1 MISCI
6 IIEDQAPAQRIL
18 KRYIKDFGELDL
30 KAIFT
35 NAIDAL
41 EFLKNQS
48 VDLIFLDIHL
58 PKLSGMD
65 FLNIVQPKPYVILT
79 TAFQD
84 YAIKSYELEVSD
96 YLLKPFSFDRF
107 IKAVYKVQ
115 KQMNLPSKNL
125 ETAPEEKSVLIK
137 SGYDY
142 IHIKED
148 DILFI
153 KSEGDYSFVY
163 ASNKKYLAS
172 DSLKHWEETLNQ
184 KNFVRVH
191 KSYMVNVTKLDKVGS
206 SNIEIGE
213 HLIPVGRV
221 YKKSFLER
229 IRL

>member
-18 KRYIKDFGELDL
+18 KRYIEDFGELEL

-35 NAIDAL
+35 NAIEAL

-65 FLNIVQPKPYVILT
+65 FLNILQPKPYVILT

-84 YAIKSYELEVSD
+84 YAIESYEQEVSD
-96 YLLKPFSFDRF
+96 YLLKPFSFNRF

-115 KQMNLPSKNL
+115 KQMNLPRQNFES
-125 ETAPEEKSVLIK
+125 AAVEKSVLIK

-142 IHIKED
+142 IHIKEA

-163 ASNKKYLAS
+163 TSENKYLAS
-172 DSLKHWEETLNQ
+172 DSLKHWEETLIQ
-184 KNFVRVH
+184 KSFVRIH
-191 KSYMVNVTKLDKVGS
+191 KSYMVNVSKLDKVGP
-206 SNIEIGE
+206 SNIEIRE
-213 HLIPVGRV
+213 YKIPVGRV
-221 YKKSFLER
+221 YKKVFLER
-229 IRL
+229 MKL